1 MSFSGKRYR
10 RVRSENIEELVNA
23 SDTNENLIRML
34 QSNAPIFCFTRI
46 DENTFNFTLEMQNRT
61 VTHDFKLGEPHEM
74 ERRDGSKVKIT
85 YTLEGEN
92 VLKQVIIPKDGGRVA
107 YFRREFGENEV
118 KMIIRMEGTDVEG
131 VVYYEEV
138 K

>member
-1 MSFSGKRYR
+1 MSFSGKRFR

-23 SDTNENLIRML
+23 THTNENLIKML
-34 QSNAPIFCFTRI
+34 QNNAPIFSFTRI
-46 DENTFNFTLEMQNRT
+46 DENTFNFTLEMQNKT
-61 VTHDFKLGEPHEM
+61 MTHDFKLGEEHEM

-85 YTLEGEN
+85 YTLESDN
-92 VLKQVIIPKDGGRVA
+92 VLKQVIIPKDGRVA
-107 YFRREFGENEV
+107 YFRREFGENDV
-118 KMIIRMEGTDVEG
+118 KMIIRMEGTDVEA